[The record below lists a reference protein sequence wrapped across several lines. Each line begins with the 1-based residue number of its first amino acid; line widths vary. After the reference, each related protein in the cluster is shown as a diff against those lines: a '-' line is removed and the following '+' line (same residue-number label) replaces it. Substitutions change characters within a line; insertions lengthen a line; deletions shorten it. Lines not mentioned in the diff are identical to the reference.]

1 MQNTDKIASF
11 VIWTAK
17 EKKKKNM
24 SECDSLIHYA
34 DYI

>member
-17 EKKKKNM
+17 EKKKNM